1 MFKIRITLLLFSFPF
16 FTKIMSLN
24 FGLNIRNKNQKFKNA
39 DRAGMGVAGIK
50 RKLNPLL
57 DQDEEESEDQDKA
70 QSSVQ
75 RVNTQIKSVATTQK
89 SLIIQQ
95 EALKTDKDIFNYDA
109 SFDEIKRNEL
119 QKKMVRDGIVDG
131 KKKAR
136 YMDNLIKASQQKKVE
151 YERALQR
158 KIETERKMEGEMF
171 KDKEQFITEAY
182 VEKQAQLKEM
192 EEEERLK
199 DGYTV
204 LIIVEE
210 ADPNRIRDVV
220 GFYRNILD
228 ARDRT
233 GMQTVPISAEKQQ
246 LIKQM
251 EEDELNFKQKQNH
264 TSLPSLKI
272 NDSEEIV
279 DKRDLLA
286 GGLNMTFKAERRQ
299 TMALE
304 EKLKVERD
312 QNDARLNRE
321 RAKEQY
327 LRNKMLVSEQQRKLK
342 EEMVV
347 RVSTEIKE
355 TQEKLQTK
363 VSNTAIVSAKER
375 YLQRKRQAADT
386 DSSTINQ

>member
-1 MFKIRITLLLFSFPF
+1 
-16 FTKIMSLN
+16 
-24 FGLNIRNKNQKFKNA
+24 
-39 DRAGMGVAGIK
+39 MGVAGIK